1 MKNPSVYM
9 LLFPLLMLFCCENCE
24 NTSINAE
31 GKIKIKNMD
40 TTENAV
46 NINHVKIVLSKSEE
60 SIIDTNIQIAPE
72 IIKTFNLEANQYT
85 VYVTSENN
93 EKKFCQCIVN
103 SGKTTYISWEKK
115 EEMNNSY
122 ILYEVDSF

>member
-1 MKNPSVYM
+1 MKKQALYV
-9 LLFPLLMLFCCENCE
+9 LLFPLLLLFSCENCE

-31 GKIKIKNMD
+31 GKIKIKNQD
-40 TTENAV
+40 TSENAV
-46 NINHVKIVLSKSEE
+46 NINNVKIILSDSEE
-60 SIIDTNIQIAPE
+60 SIIDTDIQIAPG

-85 VYVTSENN
+85 VYVTSANN
-93 EKKFCQCIVN
+93 EKKYCQCIVN

-122 ILYEVDSF
+122 ILYEVDGF